1 MQWINTLKLK
11 PKLMLTFGIV
21 MVIMLI
27 QGIIA
32 YAGLAALNNVT
43 RDLAGDAMS
52 SVREA
57 GELRGLVGEYRN
69 SAYQSMVRASDAVK
83 KEARDHTV
91 ALKKQIDAT
100 IADYPRL
107 VHTAEQKKNYE
118 QFVSDWKKALSPIR
132 PRSVWSTQVPL
143 K

>member
-107 VHTAEQKKNYE
+107 VHTAEQ
-118 QFVSDWKKALSPIR
+118 
-132 PRSVWSTQVPL
+132 
-143 K
+143 